1 MSNVAQG
8 NTADRDGTRLLRIR
22 EFARQVDDEK
32 TQKAVGTILARLQVS
47 TPQSRLAKPPAV
59 V

>member
-1 MSNVAQG
+1 MSNVARG
-8 NTADRDGTRLLRIR
+8 NTADRDGTRLLRLR

-32 TQKAVGTILARLQVS
+32 TQKAVGTILVRLHVS
-47 TPQSRLAKPPAV
+47 APSRLAKRPAV